1 MELKGKKKLELGN
14 CYVVKHLSSLYKLL
28 GFSPAKQNIKLLES
42 LLTVI
47 QCPHCLRCCMV
58 VFDFGPDAIIL
69 MWF

>member
-1 MELKGKKKLELGN
+1 MELKEKKTRTGELLGGKALVEP
-14 CYVVKHLSSLYKLL
+14 VL
-28 GFSPAKQNIKLLES
+28 GFSPAKQSIKLPER

-47 QCPHCLRCCMV
+47 QCPHCRRCCVV

>member
-1 MELKGKKKLELGN
+1 MELKEKKTRTGELLGGKALF
-14 CYVVKHLSSLYKLL
+14 SLYKLL
-28 GFSPAKQNIKLLES
+28 GFSPAKQNIKLPER

-47 QCPHCLRCCMV
+47 QCPHCRRCCMV